1 MSNTLQ
7 RGNYKMQYSEL
18 YSMRIKSLC
27 SKRHISINK
36 LAIMS
41 DVRQSTID
49 NIIQGNSKNPTVRSL
64 HKIANA
70 LNMTLAELLDFK
82 ELNEFSFED
91 DER

>member
-1 MSNTLQ
+1 
-7 RGNYKMQYSEL
+7 
-18 YSMRIKSLC
+18 MRIKSLC

-36 LAIMS
+36 LDIMS

-70 LNMTLAELLDFK
+70 LNMTLAEFLDFK

>member
-1 MSNTLQ
+1 
-7 RGNYKMQYSEL
+7 
-18 YSMRIKSLC
+18 
-27 SKRHISINK
+27 
-36 LAIMS
+36 MS

-70 LNMTLAELLDFK
+70 LNMTLAEFLDFK

>member
-1 MSNTLQ
+1 
-7 RGNYKMQYSEL
+7 
-18 YSMRIKSLC
+18 MRIKSLC

-82 ELNEFSFED
+82 ELILNLNKN
-91 DER
+91 